1 MMYSI
6 ISIIDLSYFMNLL
19 YKNDMEDLV
28 LVILNFYITFIKQ
41 LTGVYILIEIPKF
54 FIIFLHDI
62 ISNSFFK

>member
-6 ISIIDLSYFMNLL
+6 ISIIDISYFMSLL
-19 YKNDMEDLV
+19 YKNDIEDLV

-54 FIIFLHDI
+54 FIILVIDFIL
-62 ISNSFFK
+62 S